1 MSVSAGTQ
9 EGKEAEDSGKTF
21 KITTPG
27 FIPHWPGTYE
37 LAYTVYDGCRAP
49 VTKFV
54 KVNAQCSSSGVHVP
68 HLPDVNAAFD
78 CRNPAGTSGYE
89 GGFTAVSLQGQ
100 RTKKASDGDLENL
113 PAGMN
118 RVAANW
124 SSDQNV
130 VSGDGWK
137 KPSCD
142 IPAPST
148 PTSTCLQWSKDPT
161 RGLPEGESVEKCCK
175 CVFGSGPTVNNYITP
190 SSSTSG
196 NNPAARSRS
205 GLEAITETEGSNLSL
220 LLGLIIPLGLLLVF
234 SVALN
239 VYLLN
244 DSRRK
249 SPQLQADSS
258 NRDVELSIAPSRNV

>member
-37 LAYTVYDGCRAP
+37 LAYTVYDGCHAP
-49 VTKFV
+49 ATTVV
-54 KVNAQCSSSGVHVP
+54 KVNAQCSSDTIK
-68 HLPDVNAAFD
+68 LPMLTKVDTSFD
-78 CRNPAGTSGYE
+78 CQKPGGTLGFN
-89 GGFTAVSLQGQ
+89 GGFTAVSLQGA
-100 RTKKASDGDLENL
+100 RTEGLGLETGAKEYVGAYWSTEKTDSDET
-113 PAGMN
+113 
-118 RVAANW
+118 
-124 SSDQNV
+124 
-130 VSGDGWK
+130 GWQTPSCVIPPMPTNS
-137 KPSCD
+137 KPSSC
-142 IPAPST
+142 T
-148 PTSTCLQWSKDPT
+148 QWRNAVDKEQMVL
-161 RGLPEGESVEKCCK
+161 LPESETVESCCK
-175 CVFGSGPTVNNYITP
+175 CVFGSASTINVAPCG
-190 SSSTSG
+190 SSSSSAT
-196 NNPAARSRS
+196 ARS
-205 GLEAITETEGSNLSL
+205 GLEALREVEGSNLSL